1 MIDYIS
7 LFFKRQSLNIEAV
20 YVLSMEEAVVA
31 SILFRFLILG
41 LLEGQEVIVS
51 PPTGG
56 GFHGSEISWKNR

>member
-1 MIDYIS
+1 MD
-7 LFFKRQSLNIEAV
+7 
-20 YVLSMEEAVVA
+20 EAVVA

-56 GFHGSEISWKNR
+56 GFHGSEISWKNT